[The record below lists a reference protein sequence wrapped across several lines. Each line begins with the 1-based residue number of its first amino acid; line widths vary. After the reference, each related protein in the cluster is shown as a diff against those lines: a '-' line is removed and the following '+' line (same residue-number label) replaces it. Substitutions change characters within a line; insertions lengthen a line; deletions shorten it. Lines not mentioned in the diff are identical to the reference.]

1 MESKRRVEVW
11 SSNYLRRVKG
21 DRLVPGPGEVR
32 LVRRASLVV
41 ALVAVRESVGVR
53 VVEQRFVAVSPREA
67 LWGIKHTTPSA
78 RHADTPRRRFIGYF
92 RAQRSDLGADA
103 EVGVRDELGLLV
115 AVLLLLQVHVQHA
128 HGDTGQSHHEGQNL
142 PGLSCNTTKTDR
154 RSDGKNDT
162 SVRRGKFWLQ
172 IKTAQI
178 LFQLLK
184 LEDFLLFVSVTE
196 TDVKY
201 FLCTSWNLYH
211 QTLCGVWGL
220 PERLRWWMMFSRGSE
235 KGSRWRQI
243 FRFLSQ
249 RTKNISHV
257 SRWNLTDRTFTLE
270 SGRCVKVRLC
280 SVVRLTS
287 THQINKRSDGNHT
300 CWSERTEGR
309 RIMTLWAF

>member
-1 MESKRRVEVW
+1 MRRWVYGMNSGCSW
-11 SSNYLRRVKG
+11 LCCCSFRYMFSMHTAT
-21 DRLVPGPGEVR
+21 PGRATTKVR
-32 LVRRASLVV
+32 IFQVLAATR
-41 ALVAVRESVGVR
+41 
-53 VVEQRFVAVSPREA
+53 QRQ
-67 LWGIKHTTPSA
+67 T
-78 RHADTPRRRFIGYF
+78 
-92 RAQRSDLGADA
+92 RSDW
-103 EVGVRDELGLLV
+103 
-115 AVLLLLQVHVQHA
+115 
-128 HGDTGQSHHEGQNL
+128 
-142 PGLSCNTTKTDR
+142 
-154 RSDGKNDT
+154 KNDT

-287 THQINKRSDGNHT
+287 THQINKRSV
-300 CWSERTEGR
+300 R
-309 RIMTLWAF
+309 REPHMLIREDWRSTDQWRSDIIWFVVNLSILMSDDIVHILRFTLLIC